1 MMQRPTLAA
10 AVLLLGASL
19 VNPSVWAVD
28 FSNGELSVSL
38 PNDWE
43 MDSSDQYGTYF
54 NSRDKAEQL
63 VVSSMAMKA
72 ALHDAELRRVI
83 EALVESRSSAMKTL
97 AKGDKPR
104 VDKKLVEVKSDSGS
118 AVLTGLF
125 PVQSV
130 FFNIRIVAIPGKVH
144 TISYYCYRCRTMDR
158 TTLQRG
164 EAILGAVKFH
174 VPQ

>member
-1 MMQRPTLAA
+1 MQRPTLAA

-19 VNPSVWAVD
+19 VSPSIWAVD

-54 NSRDKAEQL
+54 NSRDRAEQL
-63 VVSSMAMKA
+63 VVSSMSMKA
-72 ALHDAELRRVI
+72 ALPDAELRRVI
-83 EALVESRSSAMKTL
+83 EALVDSRSSSMKTL
-97 AKGDKPR
+97 AKGAEPKI
-104 VDKKLVEVKSDSGS
+104 DKKLVEVKGDSGS

-158 TTLQRG
+158 TTIQRG

>member
-1 MMQRPTLAA
+1 MQRRTLAA
-10 AVLLLGASL
+10 AVLLLGASI

-63 VVSSMAMKA
+63 VVSSMAIKA
-72 ALHDAELRRVI
+72 ALPDAELRRVI
-83 EALVESRSSAMKTL
+83 EALVESRSSSMKSL
-97 AKGDKPR
+97 AKGAEPK
-104 VDKKLVEVKSDSGS
+104 VDKKLVEVKNDSGS
-118 AVLTGLF
+118 AVLRGLF

-130 FFNIRIVAIPGKVH
+130 FFDIRIVAIPGKMH
-144 TISYYCYRCRTMDR
+144 TISYYTNLHKD
-158 TTLQRG
+158 
-164 EAILGAVKFH
+164 
-174 VPQ
+174 